1 LRYRVSNG
9 KTLLIDGPA
18 CVHLISGSAE
28 VLGAEI
34 KPEGRIIIRQGKR
47 LPFEANPEFEAE
59 VFMGEQAS
67 CKEINESAIPQ
78 SWRRTVTGILSEKKR
93 ATVLILGGVDS
104 GKSSFSI
111 YLINSALKAN
121 LRVAF
126 IDCDLG
132 QTDLGPPGTI
142 SLCFIKN
149 PVTDLFKIFPDDS
162 VFIGVTSPSGV
173 INDVLNAAAKLKGEA
188 LTRDVDLLVINTD
201 GWIDGDDAISYKVR
215 LVETV
220 NPECIVAIQSS
231 DVLNP
236 LLSKL
241 NEKRIITIDQPG
253 NIKRRDRDTRRL
265 LREFSYK
272 KHLRGSKIRV
282 FPFSWIYIE
291 GYLRL
296 NSKGGDQLRERMREI
311 LKTEILGCGET
322 HKSIVVVLRKDAGLD
337 EKAVKRAEAE
347 TGKRIIL
354 LREGDE
360 RGLLT
365 SLESSSGKMLGIGT
379 IHCIDYNNMAIKI
392 CTPVNE
398 AVSKIKVGRI
408 KLDSEGNEEGI
419 LF

>member
-18 CVHLISGSAE
+18 CVHLVSGSAE

-34 KPEGRIIIRQGKR
+34 QSERRIIIRQGKR

-59 VFMGEQAS
+59 VFMSEQAS
-67 CKEINESAIPQ
+67 CMEINESATPR
-78 SWRRTVTGILSEKKR
+78 SWRRTVTSIISEKKKT
-93 ATVLILGGVDS
+93 TVLILGGVDS

-111 YLINSALKAN
+111 YLINSALKAD
-121 LRVAF
+121 LRAAL

-142 SLCFIKN
+142 GLCFIQN

-162 VFIGVTSPSGV
+162 IFIGVTSPNGV
-173 INDVLNAAAKLKGEA
+173 INDVLNAAAKLKEEA
-188 LTRDVDLLVINTD
+188 LARDVDLLVINTD
-201 GWIDGDDAISYKVR
+201 GWIDGDDAISYKAR
-215 LVETV
+215 LVDTV

-231 DVLNP
+231 EELDP
-236 LLSKL
+236 LLSKI
-241 NEKRIITIDQPG
+241 NERRIITIDQP
-253 NIKRRDRDTRRL
+253 NHIKRRDRDTRRL

-272 KHLRGSKIRV
+272 KHLRGSRIRV
-282 FPFSWIYIE
+282 FPFSWVRIE
-291 GYLRL
+291 GYLNL
-296 NSKGGDQLRERMREI
+296 NNREGNQLRERMHEI

-322 HKSIVVVLRKDAGLD
+322 HKSVIVFLRKDADLD
-337 EKAVKRAEAE
+337 EKTVKRAEAE

-365 SLESSSGKMLGIGT
+365 SLESISGKMLGIGT
-379 IHCIDYNNMAIKI
+379 IHRIDYENMAIKI

-408 KLDSEGNEEGI
+408 KLDSEGNEEGT